1 LLWSHGDLWH
11 EGFPEQKREL
21 DAMPTI
27 TVQPSGAAVD
37 ATEGDTVLF
46 ALLVGGVPIKT
57 ECTGKAQ
64 CKSCHILIHEGAE
77 SLSKIAG
84 PEQAQ
89 LKEIAKVGPTS
100 RLACQAVVGTG
111 DVTIEVVDFVLRTEV
126 RPDV

>member
-1 LLWSHGDLWH
+1 MTVFHDDTLGS
-11 EGFPEQKREL
+11 F

-27 TVQPSGAAVD
+27 TVLPSGAAVD
-37 ATEGDTVLF
+37 ASEGDTILF

-64 CKSCHILIHEGAE
+64 CKSCHILIQDGAA

-84 PEQAQ
+84 PEQSQ
-89 LKEIAKVGPTS
+89 LKEIASTGPKS

-111 DVTIEVVDFVLRTEV
+111 DVTIEIVA
-126 RPDV
+126 